1 MFYQMNRR
9 SDTDVQWL
17 EYELERYRDEERRR
31 IDREVEQM
39 HEERR
44 QRRERAETRLRTAD
58 TWPQALRNQSALCWR
73 EHQQMADDPE
83 EEDFFANSAQACE
96 RALVLW
102 TEEEAKVAA
111 EIQTLRARIQ
121 ALQDAVRFNVGHR
134 LAAESAA
141 DGWRDVAETLQ
152 DKEADMEDWLYW

>member
-31 IDREVEQM
+31 IDQEIEQM
-39 HEERR
+39 QAERR
-44 QRRERAETRLRTAD
+44 QRRQRAEQRLRTAA
-58 TWPQALRNQSALCWR
+58 TWPQAIRNQSALCWR
-73 EHQQMADDPE
+73 EHQRFPDDPE
-83 EEDFFANSAQACE
+83 EEGFFGNSAKACE

-102 TEEEAKVAA
+102 TEEEAKVAE

-121 ALQDAVRFNVGHR
+121 ALQDSIRFNVGHR
-134 LAAESAA
+134 LAAESDA
-141 DGWRDVAETLQ
+141 DGWQEVAETLQ
-152 DKEADMEDWLYW
+152 DKEADMEGWLYW